1 MTVTYSR
8 SDIHFICKLPSCSE
22 LSAFFHNVTIKYIYI
37 SRWPFYIHVNQYLS
51 PANAYVFG
59 FPLLILYRKVQI
71 KFISSFL
78 FCFHAKYTG
87 TSMWV
92 ILFKI
97 LLSCLFL
104 FVYAFFVNYPLNPV
118 MYPKIQGI
126 KIYLLNCMLQVT
138 KALDFGNGWVRP
150 GSLECGVSID
160 DPEPC
165 QENDDFLFAQDA
177 CFIVLDPEG
186 TFPLHF
192 EFLLLVL

>member
-1 MTVTYSR
+1 
-8 SDIHFICKLPSCSE
+8 
-22 LSAFFHNVTIKYIYI
+22 
-37 SRWPFYIHVNQYLS
+37 
-51 PANAYVFG
+51 
-59 FPLLILYRKVQI
+59 
-71 KFISSFL
+71 
-78 FCFHAKYTG
+78 
-87 TSMWV
+87 MWV

-138 KALDFGNGWVRP
+138 KALDFGNGWLRP